1 MADNFKMIAKTL
13 WGLEEILV
21 EELRALGAQHIEN
34 GNRLVSFKGDKGFMY
49 KANLCLAT
57 ALRILKPIYKV
68 RVKTPEELY
77 KLSYDFPWKK
87 YLGAGNTFV
96 VDSVVSGTYFNHSQ
110 YVSQRVKDGL
120 VDRFRD
126 EIGKRP
132 SVNFNTPD
140 LRIHIHIQ
148 NDLCSISLDSSGTS
162 LHQRGYRKATN
173 IAPLNEVLAAG
184 LVRLSRWNGKT
195 NFLDPM
201 CGSGTLLIE
210 AAQYVSNIPANIN
223 RKFFAF
229 QKWNDWD
236 ADLFQKIRESATRR
250 VVKPEISITGYDKAP
265 SAVSKAL
272 LNVKSAGLADLISV
286 ERTNFFET
294 KKEGNAPLFLLTNP
308 PYGER
313 LKGNIEEMYGKM
325 GSTLKHA
332 YTHTD
337 AWVLS
342 SNVEALKHIGLRTK
356 RKIKL
361 FNGKLE
367 ARLCHFP
374 IYEGSKKTKK

>member
-21 EELRALGAQHIEN
+21 EELRALGAQHIEK

-57 ALRILKPIYKV
+57 ALRILKPIHEV

-87 YLGAGNTFV
+87 YLGVHNTFV
-96 VDSVVSGTYFNHSQ
+96 VDSVVSGIYFNHSQ

-126 EIGKRP
+126 EMGKRP

-184 LVRLSRWNGKT
+184 LVRLSGWNGKT

-210 AAQYVSNIPANIN
+210 AAQYASNIPANIN
-223 RKFFAF
+223 RKFFGF
-229 QKWNDWD
+229 QKWND
-236 ADLFQKIRESATRR
+236 
-250 VVKPEISITGYDKAP
+250 
-265 SAVSKAL
+265 
-272 LNVKSAGLADLISV
+272 
-286 ERTNFFET
+286 
-294 KKEGNAPLFLLTNP
+294 
-308 PYGER
+308 
-313 LKGNIEEMYGKM
+313 
-325 GSTLKHA
+325 
-332 YTHTD
+332 
-337 AWVLS
+337 
-342 SNVEALKHIGLRTK
+342 
-356 RKIKL
+356 
-361 FNGKLE
+361 
-367 ARLCHFP
+367 
-374 IYEGSKKTKK
+374 